1 MDVDL
6 RAGASTQI
14 VAGRKGAAL
23 RAHARPLATLLMT
36 WVLVSLAVAG
46 VTWGSEG
53 PAEAGPG
60 QPSSDEG
67 VRVDG
72 EALWTRDC
80 ASCHGPQGNGTDWG
94 PSLHEKGP
102 AGVAL
107 SVETGR
113 MPIER
118 LAPLGERGYVPG
130 ELMERRGGP
139 SYRPDEIDDLVEH
152 TRTFLD
158 GPDVEDVETR
168 DANLSRG
175 AELFQ
180 AHCAAC
186 HSWSGRGAALTSGRT
201 ATSLVEST
209 PSQVVQAMRTG
220 IGTMPIFAADALDD
234 EEAAAVAAYVQEL
247 REPRSGGGAGL
258 AFRGPFAEGAV
269 AWLVG
274 VVAIVLAVRWIGA
287 SG

>member
-1 MDVDL
+1 M
-6 RAGASTQI
+6 
-14 VAGRKGAAL
+14 
-23 RAHARPLATLLMT
+23 RAHARPLAALLT
-36 WVLVSLAVAG
+36 VWVLAALMMSGAMWALERPAG
-46 VTWGSEG
+46 AGS
-53 PAEAGPG
+53 AWA
-60 QPSSDEG
+60 SSDEAS
-67 VRVDG
+67 RVDG
-72 EALWTRDC
+72 ETLWNRDC
-80 ASCHGPQGNGTDWG
+80 ASCHGPGGDGTDWG
-94 PSLHEKGP
+94 PSLHDKGP

-107 SVETGR
+107 TLETGR

-118 LAPLGERGYVPG
+118 LEVLGERGYVPG
-130 ELMERRGGP
+130 ELMERTGEP
-139 SYRPDEIDDLVEH
+139 SYRPDEIADLVEH
-152 TRTFLD
+152 TRSFLE

-186 HSWSGRGAALTSGRT
+186 HSWSGRGGALTSGRT
-201 ATSLVEST
+201 ATTLVEST

-220 IGTMPIFAADALDD
+220 VGTMPVFAAEAIDD